1 MECASVLGGFMD
13 HGGATYSN
21 FQQPTPVLW
30 NFYNWKKKLQLAYG
44 YDKPNRLSANG
55 KAGLLTL

>member
-1 MECASVLGGFMD
+1 MD

-30 NFYNWKKKLQLAYG
+30 NFYNWNKNLQLAYG